1 MDRGAWQATVHRVA
15 KSQIQLSNWTQG
27 NRDITT
33 VNAYMVHSS
42 QSPACTP
49 SPQEE
54 CNILLPIFMPLNRP
68 HSYWTG
74 LTHGN
79 KTSNRV
85 ISKTSSYKTP
95 QLPPCSLLD
104 HLPWK
109 KPATVSQGHLRQPSV
124 RSTWRGT
131 EACCQQAASA
141 HPCEQVILE
150 GILQPQASIWMTAW
164 LRWLTPQLQLH
175 KTLGQESWDRSFPNS
190 WPTETGRYV
199 IIIVLSF

>member
-1 MDRGAWQATVHRVA
+1 MHSLPPGGVQYSPPNIHAFKQA
-15 KSQIQLSNWTQG
+15 
-27 NRDITT
+27 
-33 VNAYMVHSS
+33 
-42 QSPACTP
+42 
-49 SPQEE
+49 
-54 CNILLPIFMPLNRP
+54 PL
-68 HSYWTG
+68 TG

-109 KPATVSQGHLRQPSV
+109 KLATVSRGHLRQPSV
-124 RSTWRGT
+124 RSTGRGT

-150 GILQPQASIWMTAW
+150 GIRQPQASIQMTAW

-175 KTLGQESWDRSFPNS
+175 KRLWARKA
-190 WPTETGRYV
+190 ETGQFP
-199 IIIVLSF
+199 IPDPQKLGDT